1 MIDATLL
8 ISLGIEFEKP
18 KAEPDKEKLKPEP
31 PKESNDVVVRLTT
44 ERVFTRRCTSRCLKE
59 LQNKNIKY

>member
-44 ERVFTRRCTSRCLKE
+44 ERDIYKTLYEQMLERVAK
-59 LQNKNIKY
+59 